1 MAKVRIATEWLAAC
15 AGCHMAVLDLEE
27 KLLDVLEKCDIV
39 YSPIIDVKEIPSNI
53 DVALV
58 TGAVR
63 NEENRENLE
72 RLRKN
77 SKSLIALG
85 SCACFGGLPGLANLF
100 DNSEIFN
107 AVYQRTMS
115 TANPEKVL
123 PKDDVPALENRVYS
137 LDQIVKV
144 DYYLPGCPAPTDM
157 IATALFDLL
166 SGKEPELPLKNV
178 CDECKLERKE
188 KRLEKIKRPFE
199 GIPKPDECLLDQG
212 YVCLGPATR
221 AGCGAQCIDVR
232 MPCRGCMGP
241 TAEVL
246 EQGSKMISA
255 IASVLE
261 VEEEKVA
268 GMVYDPAGMFYRF
281 SLPSSIIKKNVRRK

>member
-1 MAKVRIATEWLAAC
+1 
-15 AGCHMAVLDLEE
+15 MAVLDLEE